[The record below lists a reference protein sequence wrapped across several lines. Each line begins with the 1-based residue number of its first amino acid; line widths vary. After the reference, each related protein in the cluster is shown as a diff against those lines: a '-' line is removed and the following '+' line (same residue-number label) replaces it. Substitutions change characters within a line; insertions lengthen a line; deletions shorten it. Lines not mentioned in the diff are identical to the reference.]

1 MNDIVSVAD
10 LSLDAFVEHAE
21 LLLRSMQLPLPPL
34 EYVCREGIALDRPDG
49 LWLEFGTGTGTTA
62 AMLASHRR
70 HGLIYT
76 FDWFNGLP
84 EDWRPFIPK
93 GTFAMEP
100 PTTLP
105 ENVRL
110 VEGSFED
117 TLPPFMAEH
126 PEPVDMAHI
135 DCDIY
140 ASTKVCLH
148 HLTGRVR
155 SGTVLIFDEL
165 LYYEGREEHEA
176 KALYEWLKETGNAI
190 RLIGIQ
196 GDRNGMS
203 IVEEAQN
210 DPALKA
216 QLLGPE
222 KLIVP
227 WYMPI
232 NERVALQIV

>member
-1 MNDIVSVAD
+1 M
-10 LSLDAFVEHAE
+10 
-21 LLLRSMQLPLPPL
+21 
-34 EYVCREGIALDRPDG
+34 
-49 LWLEFGTGTGTTA
+49 
-62 AMLASHRR
+62 
-70 HGLIYT
+70 
-76 FDWFNGLP
+76 
-84 EDWRPFIPK
+84 
-93 GTFAMEP
+93 
-100 PTTLP
+100 
-105 ENVRL
+105 
-110 VEGSFED
+110 
-117 TLPPFMAEH
+117 
-126 PEPVDMAHI
+126 
-135 DCDIY
+135 
-140 ASTKVCLH
+140 
-148 HLTGRVR
+148 
-155 SGTVLIFDEL
+155 LIFDEL

-203 IVEEAQN
+203 IVEEAQH